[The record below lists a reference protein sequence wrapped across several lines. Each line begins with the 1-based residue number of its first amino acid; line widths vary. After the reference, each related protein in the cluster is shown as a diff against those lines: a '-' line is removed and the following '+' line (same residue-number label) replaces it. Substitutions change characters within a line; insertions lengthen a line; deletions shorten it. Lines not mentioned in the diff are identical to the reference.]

1 MKLLSPQIQPISW
14 GAHWAGSRLTHL
26 AAQAGTPEAPCAV
39 VRARRDRRVRSEDCI
54 VVVVVVFFLSLVV
67 CLMMG

>member
-1 MKLLSPQIQPISW
+1 M
-14 GAHWAGSRLTHL
+14 THL

-54 VVVVVVFFLSLVV
+54 VVVVVVVVFFLSLVV